1 MNYLDIIIALPLL
14 WGAYKGFTK
23 GLIIE
28 AASLAALLLG
38 IYGAIKFSGITSD
51 FLVEK
56 CNFNSQY
63 LHIVS
68 FAITFILIV
77 IAVHFIARLINK
89 LVKAVALG
97 FVNRLFGVIFG
108 ILKWA
113 FIISVLLVVINK
125 VDKKVNFISPEI
137 KNESILYQP
146 LSNFAPSIIPSLEF

>member
-56 CNFNSQY
+56 CNFSSQY
-63 LHIVS
+63 LHIIS

-125 VDKKVNFISPEI
+125 VDEKVNFISPEQ
-137 KNESILYQP
+137 KNESLLYQP
-146 LSNFAPSIIPSLEF
+146 LSNFAPLIIPSLEF